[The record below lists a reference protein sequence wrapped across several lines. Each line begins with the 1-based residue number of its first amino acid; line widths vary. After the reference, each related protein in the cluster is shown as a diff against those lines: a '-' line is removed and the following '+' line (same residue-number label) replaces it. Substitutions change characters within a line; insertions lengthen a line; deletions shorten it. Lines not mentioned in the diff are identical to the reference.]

1 MSWLFGLK
9 SSPQVPPPPSSSSG
23 GSGDDGGG
31 DSKKNDTNQQQQQ
44 QQRMNTESQ
53 YRFDSAALERAAKAA
68 KDLEKSPH
76 ARDLLELSRQQ
87 EKTKQLEYE
96 KQMIEMKT
104 YQEELKANAAQK
116 VAEERRKLLEEE
128 TRHNNERARYQDQLA
143 RKRNE
148 DQMAQQ
154 SRLQEE
160 LLRKQEE
167 SVAKQESMRKKTIE
181 QEAELKHQYDMKK
194 LQAELKGKAQVERE
208 NREIYL
214 EQIKLKAA
222 EQRQTVLESIKT
234 AGSVMGTGFQ
244 TLIEDPNK
252 IVVAVGGL
260 TLLAL
265 GVYTA
270 KTGTTIGG
278 KYLEARL
285 GKPSLV
291 RDTSRFTL
299 LDTIKSPIKTVQ
311 RLRSNAEDSLQGVVL
326 EPKLEE
332 RLREIAVATKNTKKN
347 KGLFR
352 NLLMYG
358 PPGTGK
364 TLFAKKLAMH
374 SGMDYAIMTG
384 GDVAPM
390 GREGVSAIHKLF
402 DWSQTNRRGLLLF
415 VDEADAFLRK
425 RANDQISE
433 DLRASLNAFLYR
445 TGEQSNK
452 FMLVLASNK
461 PEQFD
466 YAINDRLDEI
476 VNFTLPSTEE
486 RKRMIYFYFDKY
498 LLKATK
504 GAKQIKLDTFDFIKK
519 CEDLA
524 QKTEGFSGREISK
537 LIVSCQAGAYASE
550 EGKLTEKMIDEKLSL
565 ALASHDKKM
574 KWRSSEEQE

>member
-1 MSWLFGLK
+1 LNIDQCH
-9 SSPQVPPPPSSSSG
+9 PE
-23 GSGDDGGG
+23 
-31 DSKKNDTNQQQQQ
+31 NNNNNNNYNNQNQNQTSQAA
-44 QQRMNTESQ
+44 RNTESQ

-76 ARDLLELSRQQ
+76 ARDLLDLSRVQ
-87 EKTKQLEYE
+87 EKTKQMEIE
-96 KQMIEMKT
+96 KQIKEMQT
-104 YQEELKANAAQK
+104 YQEELKANASQK
-116 VAEERRKLLEEE
+116 LAEEKRKLLDEE

-143 RKRNE
+143 RKRHE
-148 DQMAQQ
+148 DQMSQQ
-154 SRLQEE
+154 ARLQEE

-167 SVAKQESMRKKTIE
+167 SVAKQEAMRKRTTE

-208 NREIYL
+208 NRDIYL

-222 EQRQTVLESIKT
+222 EQRQTILEGIKT
-234 AGSVMGTGFQ
+234 AGNVLGNGFQ
-244 TLIEDPNK
+244 TLVDDPNK
-252 IVVAVGGL
+252 VLMTAGGI
-260 TLLAL
+260 TLFAL
-265 GVYTA
+265 GIYSA
-270 KTGTTIGG
+270 KTSTSLLG

-291 RDTSRFTL
+291 RDTSRFTV
-299 LDTIKSPIKTVQ
+299 LDTIKHPIKTVK
-311 RLRSNAEDSLQGVVL
+311 RIRSKAEDSLQGVVL
-326 EPKLEE
+326 QPTLEE
-332 RLREIAVATKNTKKN
+332 RLREIAVSTRNTKSN
-347 KGLFR
+347 NGLFR

-374 SGMDYAIMTG
+374 SGMDFAIMTG

-402 DWSQTNRRGLLLF
+402 DWSSTSRRGLLLF

-445 TGEQSNK
+445 TGEQSSK

-466 YAINDRLDEI
+466 YAINDRIDEI
-476 VNFTLPSTEE
+476 VNFNLPGLEE
-486 RKRMIYFYFDKY
+486 RKRMIYYYFDKY
-498 LLKATK
+498 LLSEAT
-504 GAKQIKLDTFDFIKK
+504 GRKQIKLDNFDFIKK
-519 CEDLA
+519 CEYLA
-524 QKTEGFSGREISK
+524 TKTDGYSGREISK
-537 LIVSCQAGAYASE
+537 LIVSCQAGAYSSDD
-550 EGKLTEKMIDEKLSL
+550 GKLTEKMIDAKLDSS
-565 ALASHDKKM
+565 LASHEKKQ
-574 KWRSSEEQE
+574 KWRSDEERDL

>member
-9 SSPQVPPPPSSSSG
+9 SPQAVPPPPSGGDLGG
-23 GSGDDGGG
+23 GSGGG
-31 DSKKNDTNQQQQQ
+31 DSGDNKNNK
-44 QQRMNTESQ
+44 NNNNNNVNSESQ

-68 KDLEKSPH
+68 KDLEKSVH
-76 ARDLLELSRQQ
+76 AKELLELSRAQ
-87 EKTKQLEYE
+87 ERTKQMEYE
-96 KQMIEMKT
+96 KQISEMKT
-104 YQEELKANAAQK
+104 YQEELKAKSAQQL
-116 VAEERRKLLEEE
+116 AEERRKLLDEE

-154 SRLQEE
+154 ARVQEE

-167 SVAKQESMRKKTIE
+167 SVKKQEAMRKRTIE
-181 QEAELKHQYDMKK
+181 EEAELKHQYDMKR
-194 LQAELKGKAQVERE
+194 LQAELKGKAEVERD

-214 EQIKLKAA
+214 EQIKLKAQ
-222 EQRQTVLESIKT
+222 EHRQTILEGIKT
-234 AGSVMGTGFQ
+234 AGNVLGNGFQ
-244 TLIEDPNK
+244 TFVDDPNK
-252 IVVAVGGL
+252 ILLTAGGL
-260 TLLAL
+260 SLFAL
-265 GVYTA
+265 GIYTA
-270 KTGTTIGG
+270 KTSTSLAG

-285 GKPSLV
+285 GKPSLI

-299 LDTIKSPIKTVQ
+299 LDSVKHPIKTFQ
-311 RLRSNAEDSLQGVVL
+311 RIRSQAEDSLKGVVL

-332 RLREIAVATKNTKKN
+332 RLREIAVSTRNTKSN

-352 NLLMYG
+352 NLLLYG
-358 PPGTGK
+358 SPGTGK

-374 SGMDYAIMTG
+374 SGMDFAIMTG

-402 DWSQTNRRGLLLF
+402 DWSQTSRRGLLLF

-425 RANDQISE
+425 RANDRISE

-452 FMLVLASNK
+452 FMLVLASNQ

-466 YAINDRLDEI
+466 YAINDRLDEM
-476 VNFTLPSTEE
+476 VNFTLPGLEE
-486 RKRMIYFYFDKY
+486 RKRMIYYYFDTY
-498 LLKATK
+498 LLKASP
-504 GAKQIKLDTFDFIKK
+504 GRKQLKLDTFDLIKK

-524 QKTEGFSGREISK
+524 SKSSGFSGREISK

-550 EGKLTEKMIDEKLSL
+550 DGKLTEKMIDEKLSL
-565 ALASHDKKM
+565 ALLAHEKKM
-574 KWRSSEEQE
+574 KWRSEGEKQ

>member
-1 MSWLFGLK
+1 MSWLFGIK
-9 SSPQVPPPPSSSSG
+9 SPQAPPPSIPPPD
-23 GSGDDGGG
+23 SGD
-31 DSKKNDTNQQQQQ
+31 NNNNNNNNQNQNQNQNQ
-44 QQRMNTESQ
+44 NFRTESQ

-76 ARDLLELSRQQ
+76 ARDLLELSRTQ
-87 EKTKQLEYE
+87 EKTKQMEID
-96 KQMIEMKT
+96 KQIKEMQT
-104 YQEELKANAAQK
+104 YQEELKANASQK
-116 VAEERRKLLEEE
+116 LAEEKRKLLEDE

-143 RKRNE
+143 RKRHE
-148 DQMAQQ
+148 DQLAQQ
-154 SRLQEE
+154 ARMQDE

-167 SVAKQESMRKKTIE
+167 SVAKQESMRKKTAE
-181 QEAELKHQYDMKK
+181 QEAELKHQYEMKR

-208 NREIYL
+208 NRDIYL
-214 EQIKLKAA
+214 EQIKLKAQ
-222 EQRQTVLESIKT
+222 EQRQTILESIKT
-234 AGSVMGTGFQ
+234 AGNVLGTGFQ
-244 TLIEDPNK
+244 TLVDDPNK
-252 IVVAVGGL
+252 VLMTAGGL
-260 TLLAL
+260 TLFAL
-265 GVYTA
+265 GIYSA
-270 KTGTTIGG
+270 KTSTSLVG

-291 RDTSRFTL
+291 RDTSRFTI
-299 LDTIKSPIKTVQ
+299 LDTIKHPIKTFKRV
-311 RLRSNAEDSLQGVVL
+311 RSKAEDSLQGVVL
-326 EPKLEE
+326 QPSLEE
-332 RLREIAVATKNTKKN
+332 RLREIAVSTRNTKSN
-347 KGLFR
+347 NGLFR

-374 SGMDYAIMTG
+374 SGMDFAIMTG

-402 DWSQTNRRGLLLF
+402 DWSSTSRRGLLLF

-476 VNFTLPSTEE
+476 VNFNLPGLEE
-486 RKRMIYFYFDKY
+486 RKRMIYHYFDKY
-498 LLKATK
+498 LIQAST
-504 GAKQIKLDTFDFIKK
+504 GTKQIKLDNFDFIKK

-524 QKTEGFSGREISK
+524 AKTDGFSGREISK
-537 LIVSCQAGAYASE
+537 LIVSCQASAYSSE
-550 EGKLTEKMIDEKLSL
+550 DGKLTEKMIDAKLDS
-565 ALASHDKKM
+565 ALASHDKKI
-574 KWRSSEEQE
+574 KWRSEEEKNL